1 MPRLAAR
8 VFAAVLVA
16 VFCGAFPL
24 RAEIEK
30 ILNHCPDQQK
40 LCPFFRAS
48 VTVPDGWVED
58 KEATR
63 HFNAIILVPK
73 GVEFNDAKAVIY
85 ALALFNRDK
94 QPISTFLPDAVDDWK
109 SRAKDGKIT
118 NQPDLSRGAGKAAF
132 IRRTFEAPSLA
143 EQGYEHQA
151 VTADGDKDG
160 NQFIVTITLSANSR
174 DALLAAE
181 PAYLAVLGKY

>member
-8 VFAAVLVA
+8 VFVA
-16 VFCGAFPL
+16 VFVMLCAAFSV

-30 ILNHCPDQQK
+30 ILNHCPGQQK

-48 VTVPDGWVED
+48 VSVPDGWVED

-85 ALALFNRDK
+85 ALTLFNRDK
-94 QPISTFLPDAVDDWK
+94 QPIAKFLPDGVDDWK
-109 SRAKDGKIT
+109 SRAKDGKVT
-118 NQPDLSRGAGKAAF
+118 HQPELSRGSGKAAF
-132 IRRTFEAPSLA
+132 VRRSFEAPSLS
-143 EQGYEHQA
+143 EQGYELQA
-151 VTADGDKDG
+151 VTTDGDKDG
-160 NQFIVTITLSANSR
+160 NQFIVTITLSANSK
-174 DALLAAE
+174 DALKAAE
-181 PAYLAVLGKY
+181 PAYLAILGKY